1 MHSIHGFDPTDLSS
15 KTRVDA
21 IAPAAMLIIVE
32 PCVAIISVCLPTM
45 GPALQD
51 LASYSTIEYLKMICR
66 IKTAVAPQRPPSV
79 ERAMVYTPSGWREE
93 PTRVRDGVL
102 DSLSLRDVESG
113 SLENMPLEPAMA
125 RGRWMSV

>member
-1 MHSIHGFDPTDLSS
+1 
-15 KTRVDA
+15 
-21 IAPAAMLIIVE
+21 MLIIVE

-79 ERAMVYTPSGWREE
+79 ERAMVYTPSGWRE
-93 PTRVRDGVL
+93 RRSRDGVL
-102 DSLSLRDVESG
+102 DSLNLGDAEAG
-113 SLENMPLEPAMA
+113 SLENMPLEPAMT
-125 RGRWMSV
+125 RGRWMS